1 MRMIAGVLVELS
13 AEERAMMRA
22 IRRMTRMPRDVFAY
36 SAGCTVRSLMSWERG
51 ERKPTLAAYTRW
63 YWLIEDL
70 ARATRTLLKDPRLPQ
85 PVPHGAD

>member
-22 IRRMTRMPRDVFAY
+22 LRHATRMPAKVFARL
-36 SAGCTVRSLMSWERG
+36 AGCTVTALYSWESG
-51 ERKPTLAAYTRW
+51 ERNPTLAAYTRW

-70 ARATRTLLKDPRLPQ
+70 ARATRTLLNMQLQKAL
-85 PVPHGAD
+85 

>member
-1 MRMIAGVLVELS
+1 MIAGVLVELS

-22 IRRMTRMPRDVFAY
+22 LRHATRMPAKVFARL
-36 SAGCTVRSLMSWERG
+36 AGCTVTALYSWEGG

-70 ARATRTLLKDPRLPQ
+70 ARATRTLLLCAASDGS
-85 PVPHGAD
+85 VTA